1 MSGMSVSRRNQRSVR
16 VSVAVLL
23 LVAAAAVVVFAVS
36 TSTYTGA
43 AAVVSLLLGVTAA
56 RLVYTEVTHTRRAAA
71 RERAALARDFGDA
84 MTKTNTEHAAFTAT
98 MTQRIARRDSAII
111 ELSGSIHLAEQRAA
125 VAENE
130 AQLEGKRA
138 AEAEERLSA
147 MFEELLV
154 DESENPFFADDAA
167 LAGVGIPEAA
177 ELPTIVDLLAWEDRA
192 HEVLLEGRR
201 QQA

>member
-1 MSGMSVSRRNQRSVR
+1 M
-16 VSVAVLL
+16 LL
-23 LVAAAAVVVFAVS
+23 LVAAATAVGFAVTTS
-36 TSTYTGA
+36 TSTGA
-43 AAVVSLLLGVTAA
+43 AAVVSLLFGATAA

-71 RERAALARDFGDA
+71 RDRAALSREFGDA
-84 MTKTNTEHAAFTAT
+84 MTRTHTEHAAFTAT
-98 MTQRIARRDSAII
+98 MTERIARRDSAII
-111 ELSGSIHLAEQRAA
+111 ELSGTIRLAEARAA
-125 VAENE
+125 EAENE

-138 AEAEERLSA
+138 AEAEERIAA

-154 DESENPFFADDAA
+154 DENPFFLHDDEA

-177 ELPTIVDLLAWEDRA
+177 DLPTIVDLLAWESRA